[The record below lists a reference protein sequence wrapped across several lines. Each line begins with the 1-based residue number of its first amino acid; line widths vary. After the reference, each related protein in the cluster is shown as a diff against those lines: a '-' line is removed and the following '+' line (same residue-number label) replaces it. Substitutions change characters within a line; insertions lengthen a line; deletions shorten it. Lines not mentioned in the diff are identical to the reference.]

1 MKKILIMLIPVLAL
15 AAGSIGGDMLR
26 SAAKANAEGAHADG
40 SSAADATAATEA
52 HGSTDTGHSEDAHG
66 GGGHGGDGHGG
77 DPGAAAWF
85 TFPSQFFVPMMR
97 NGDMGAMMIM
107 TLTVETTEADLEP
120 MKQQEHRLRDALL
133 RQLMVLA
140 NTGAFDGNFTAEA
153 RLRVM
158 REGLLKAAQ
167 DATELSVD
175 KVLIEDIARQ
185 QG

>member
-26 SAAKANAEGAHADG
+26 PAAKANAEGAHADG

-52 HGSTDTGHSEDAHG
+52 HGSTDTGPSEDAHG
-66 GGGHGGDGHGG
+66 GGGHGG

-133 RQLMVLA
+133 RHLMVLA

>member
-15 AAGSIGGDMLR
+15 TAGSIGGDMLR
-26 SAAKANAEGAHADG
+26 PAAKANAEGAHADG

-52 HGSTDTGHSEDAHG
+52 HGSTDTGHSEDA
-66 GGGHGGDGHGG
+66 HGGDGHGG

>member
-26 SAAKANAEGAHADG
+26 PAAKANAEGAHADG

-52 HGSTDTGHSEDAHG
+52 HGSTDTGHSEDA
-66 GGGHGGDGHGG
+66 HGGDGHGG